1 MIDDMTIL
9 RKISDGHEGIVYETE
24 SSGSNFAVKV
34 FHSSEEFD
42 IEVNNYSKIPT
53 HPNLF

>member
-1 MIDDMTIL
+1 MNIL

-24 SSGSNFAVKV
+24 SSGSHFAVKV